1 MMEITMQNLV
11 GHSLDGHTFRKMS
24 QSMKAMGFAA
34 VFAVFGW
41 VAIIVSATSAQAAD
55 RTRVEE
61 FLNVTGF
68 DVALDS
74 IRLSAETAPNLL
86 GLDADDF
93 GFQWTILANEVFASD
108 VMHTLAVD
116 ILSETLTDE
125 LLDHAADFY
134 ATDLGTRLVEVENAS
149 HMADD
154 DELKSESGEAIVDG
168 LIRIGSPRV
177 EILKRMNAASD
188 STGTSIRAIQE
199 VQVRFLMAAAGAGVI
214 DLQLDEPDLREL
226 LSTNEPEMR
235 ISMQASALTGSA
247 YTYQAFS
254 DDEVEAYTQALEHPD
269 MKMVY
274 NLMNAVQFEVMAD
287 RYEALAAR
295 MSNLQPSEDL

>member
-1 MMEITMQNLV
+1 M
-11 GHSLDGHTFRKMS
+11 HSLKRMS
-24 QSMKAMGFAA
+24 HQLKTACKTT
-34 VFAVFGW
+34 VFAMFGV
-41 VAIIVSATSAQAAD
+41 VAIGLSATTLEAAD
-55 RTRVEE
+55 RERVEE

-74 IRLSAETAPNLL
+74 IRLSAESAPNLL
-86 GLDADDF
+86 GLDAEDF

-108 VMHTLAVD
+108 VMRTLAVD
-116 ILSETLTDE
+116 ILSETLTDD
-125 LLDHAADFY
+125 LLDHAAGFY
-134 ATDLGTRLVEVENAS
+134 ATDLGQRLVEVENAS
-149 HMADD
+149 HMSDD

-214 DLQLDEPDLREL
+214 ELQLDEPDLREL

-235 ISMQASALTGSA
+235 ISMQASALTGAA

-254 DDEVEAYTQALEHPD
+254 DDEVEAYTKALEHDD
-269 MKMVY
+269 MKTVY
-274 NLMNAVQFEVMAD
+274 NLMNAVQYEVMAD

-295 MSNLQPSEDL
+295 MTNLQPSEDL